1 MAPQCC
7 ERAKILCRYPFIS
20 PSKSDI
26 ADKLVDLPSQM
37 GWFVSSL
44 SKAVSAVAEKQ
55 ALKDAVQH
63 PPAKRHEAKRLI
75 DEIHQLISFR
85 FARIDE
91 PD

>member
-1 MAPQCC
+1 
-7 ERAKILCRYPFIS
+7 
-20 PSKSDI
+20 
-26 ADKLVDLPSQM
+26 M

-85 FARIDE
+85 VQSFTNKKIRHRIVE
-91 PD
+91 TELCL